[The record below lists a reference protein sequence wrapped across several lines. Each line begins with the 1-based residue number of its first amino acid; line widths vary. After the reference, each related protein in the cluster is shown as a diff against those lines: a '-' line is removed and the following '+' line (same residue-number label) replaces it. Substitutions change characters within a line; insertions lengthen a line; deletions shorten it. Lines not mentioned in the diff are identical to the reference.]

1 MRSPVIYI
9 CLIIVAAS
17 CSEPDTRFIQIHP
30 GHSGI
35 HFNNIIVESD
45 SVNQL
50 DNENVYNGGGVGI
63 GDFNNDGLPD
73 IFLSGNQVPNKLYLN
88 KGRFRF
94 RDITEEAGTGGNGK
108 WCRGVA
114 VVDINNDGWMDIYV
128 SATQLDNP
136 EQRKNLLYINQG
148 LNSRNIPVFRE
159 LAAEYGLDD
168 DSHTTQANFFDY
180 DNDGDLDVYL
190 VVNEIHPRISP
201 YLFRPVL
208 KNGDNPSTGKLFRN
222 DWDHSLNHPVF
233 TDVSAEAGIQK
244 EGYSHSAII
253 TDINRDGWKDI
264 YVGNDFVAND
274 LLWIN
279 NGDGTFTDELNEYFR
294 HTSANSM
301 GNEIAD
307 INNDGLMDV
316 ITLDMNPEDNYR
328 KKMMMPPISYQQ
340 YQNAERFGYN
350 YQYVRNTLQL
360 NRGTASANQGRP
372 VFSEI
377 GYFSGITATD
387 WSWTPLVSDFDNN
400 GFRDIIVCNGF
411 PKDITDHDFGMYRV
425 KAYLTSSK
433 MHLLSQV
440 PEIKLHNYAFR
451 NNADLTF
458 TDVSESWGLGTET
471 FSNGAAYAD
480 FDGDGDLDMIINNI
494 NDKAL
499 LYRNNSR
506 EMGSAATHYLRINLA
521 GSPHNINGHG
531 TWAEIYYGDGK
542 MQVWEFSPYR
552 GYLSTHENTAH
563 FGTGEADFI
572 DSLVI
577 KWPHGKMSILRNLQ
591 ADQTITLNVADA
603 QFEYSWDDTDTPAE
617 PLFLDITEQTGI
629 GYTHIE
635 TDFSDFNIQKL
646 LPHKFS
652 EYGPSLAVA
661 DIDGNGTDDLVS
673 GGSSGNSAM
682 LFLQQPDGMFI
693 SRPLLK
699 DAKPADKL
707 WDDAGILLFDADG
720 DGDADLYIASGGY
733 ENESNSSAYSDHF
746 YVNDG
751 QGNFTENPGAIPVNT
766 ISKSSVKAA
775 DIDRDGD
782 LDLFIAGRVD
792 PWHYPKPVSS
802 FIYRNDS
809 ENGNIRFTD
818 ITAEIAADLIDI
830 GLVNDALFT
839 DFDND
844 GWPDLVLAGEWMPLT
859 FLRNIGGR
867 FENVT
872 SSTGIG
878 DMTGWWNS
886 LTPGD
891 FDNDGDIDYVAGN
904 LGLNSFYRANP
915 AQPAGVHAADFDN
928 DGTFDAY
935 PSVYLPVSQY
945 DTTYRPFPVHGR
957 DDAIKQMISIRAR
970 FQNYKSYAISPVD
983 EMFSEEQ
990 LKKALILEANCLESS
1005 WVRNDGNGRFTLIPL
1020 PREAQFAPVKGII
1033 ADDFDND
1040 GNPDVLIN
1048 GNDWGADVSIGRYD
1062 ALSGL
1067 LLKGDGLG
1075 GFSPLS
1081 IAESGIFIPGNGRSL
1096 AKLKGA
1102 GNEYLVAAAQ
1112 NRGPLKIFM
1121 LSSPDRSAMM
1131 PAIPEKT
1138 ETP

>member
-1 MRSPVIYI
+1 MRLPAIYI
-9 CLIIVAAS
+9 CLLVIVAAS
-17 CSEPDTRFIQIHP
+17 CRKTDTLFIQIP
-30 GHSGI
+30 SGHSGI
-35 HFNNIIVESD
+35 HFNNSIIESD

-73 IFLSGNQVPNKLYLN
+73 IYLTGNQVPNKLYLN

-94 RDITEEAGTGGNGK
+94 RDVTDEAGVGGNGR
-108 WCRGVA
+108 WCRGVS

-128 SATQLDNP
+128 SATQLDKP

-148 LNSRNIPVFRE
+148 LNSRNIPVFKE

-222 DWDHSLNHPVF
+222 DWDDSLNHPVF

-307 INNDGLMDV
+307 INNDGLPDV

-360 NRGTASANQGRP
+360 NLGKAEGNQGRP

-387 WSWTPLVSDFDNN
+387 WSWTPLVTDFDND
-400 GFRDIIVCNGF
+400 GYRDIIVCNGF

-440 PEIKLHNYAFR
+440 PEVKLHNYAFR

-480 FDGDGDLDMIINNI
+480 FDGDGDLDMVINNI

-506 EMGSAATHYLRINLA
+506 EMDNETTHYLHIKLA
-521 GSPHNINGHG
+521 GSPQNINGHG
-531 TWAEIYYGDGK
+531 TWAEIYYGEGK
-542 MQVWEFSPYR
+542 MQVWEYTPYR
-552 GYLSTHENTAH
+552 GYLSSHENMAH
-563 FGTGEADFI
+563 FGIGEEDII
-572 DSLVI
+572 DSLI
-577 KWPHGKMSILRNLQ
+577 IRWPNGKMSILHNLQ
-591 ADQTITLNVADA
+591 ADQSITVNIADA
-603 QFEYSWDDTDTPAE
+603 SREYSWEDADQTCE
-617 PLFLDITEQTGI
+617 PLFRDITEETDI
-629 GYTHIE
+629 GYIHFE
-635 TDFSDFNIQKL
+635 TDFPDFNIQKL

-661 DIDGNGTDDLVS
+661 DLDGNGLDDMVS
-673 GGSSGNSAM
+673 GGSAGNSAM
-682 LFLQQPDGMFI
+682 LFFQQADGKFI

-699 DAKPADKL
+699 EVNPADKH

-733 ENESNSSAYSDHF
+733 ENESNSDAYSDHF

-751 QGNFTENPGAIPVNT
+751 RGNFTEYTQAIPVNT
-766 ISKSSVKAA
+766 ISKSAVRAA
-775 DIDRDGD
+775 DIDNDGD
-782 LDLFIAGRVD
+782 LDLFIGGRVD

-818 ITAEIAADLIDI
+818 ITAEIAGDLIDI
-830 GLVNDALFT
+830 GLISDALFT

-844 GWPDLVLAGEWMPLT
+844 GWTDLVLAGEWMPVT

-878 DMTGWWNS
+878 NMTGWWNS

-904 LGLNSFYRANP
+904 LGLNSFFRANP
-915 AQPAGVHAADFDN
+915 AQPAGVYAADFDN
-928 DGTFDAY
+928 DGSFDAY
-935 PSVYLPVSQY
+935 PYIYLPVSQY
-945 DTTYRPFPVHGR
+945 DTGYRAFPVHGR

-970 FQNYKSYAISPVD
+970 FQNYKSYAISAID

-990 LKKALILEANCLESS
+990 LKKALILKANCFESS
-1005 WVRNDGNGRFTLIPL
+1005 WIRNDGNGRFTLIPL
-1020 PREAQFAPVKGII
+1020 PREAQFAPVKAII
-1033 ADDFDND
+1033 ADDFDMD
-1040 GNPDVLIN
+1040 GNLDILLS
-1048 GNDWGADVSIGRYD
+1048 GNDWGTDVSIGRYD

-1067 LLKGDGLG
+1067 LLRGDGMG
-1075 GFSPLS
+1075 GFTPLS
-1081 IAESGIFIPGNGRSL
+1081 IAGSGIFIPGNGRSL
-1096 AKLKGA
+1096 ARLRGA
-1102 GNEYLVAAAQ
+1102 GDEYLVAAGQ
-1112 NRGPLKIFM
+1112 NRGPLKIFR
-1121 LSSPDRSAMM
+1121 LRSPAYIGV
-1131 PAIPEKT
+1131 IPGNSRK
-1138 ETP
+1138 